1 LMAPVG
7 GCHYTTLY
15 PLVVWSVFAG
25 SHM

>member
-1 LMAPVG
+1 MAPVD
-7 GCHYTTLY
+7 GCHCPTLY